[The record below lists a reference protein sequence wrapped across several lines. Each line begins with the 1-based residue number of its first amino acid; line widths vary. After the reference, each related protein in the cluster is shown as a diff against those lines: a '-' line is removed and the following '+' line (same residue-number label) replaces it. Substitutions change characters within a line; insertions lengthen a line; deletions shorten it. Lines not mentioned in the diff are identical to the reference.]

1 MSPRKTYILKLYV
14 AGNTPNSMRALK
26 TLRNILEE
34 EFRGVYAL
42 KVIDVLKNPQL
53 AEEDKILATPTLA
66 KILPP
71 PVRRIIGDL
80 SDRERVLIGLDLLYD
95 ELSDETSTDNDDE
108 IITNDSY
115 YDSAGDSG
123 DDLVDDSS
131 GDLVDELAED
141 LADDSGHDS
150 VDKLAGDSA
159 VDSVNYVASN
169 SVDDMLNNAVN
180 NFADSKGDDNVD
192 NKVDNKAGSKA
203 GSKAGGKPGN
213 KADSKADNKTGG
225 KANNKAGNKLDN

>member
-26 TLRNILEE
+26 TLRNILET

-53 AEEDKILATPTLA
+53 AEEDKILATPTLS

-95 ELSDETSTDNDDE
+95 ELADNAFSS
-108 IITNDSY
+108 SY
-115 YDSAGDSG
+115 LDA
-123 DDLVDDSS
+123 
-131 GDLVDELAED
+131 VDEEKESD
-141 LADDSGHDS
+141 TGSMDSTSDS
-150 VDKLAGDSA
+150 
-159 VDSVNYVASN
+159 
-169 SVDDMLNNAVN
+169 
-180 NFADSKGDDNVD
+180 
-192 NKVDNKAGSKA
+192 
-203 GSKAGGKPGN
+203 
-213 KADSKADNKTGG
+213 
-225 KANNKAGNKLDN
+225 